1 MISNFRR
8 APKAIARFTT
18 ILLLATG
25 ASAAEP
31 SPSPVPRGASPDAE
45 PAAFGAAATISA
57 TKAVIGATTFEPG
70 DSVFYNIV
78 LTNSGNGTQLD
89 NPGDEFTDVLPVGLT
104 LVGATATAGTIATA
118 GNTVTWNGSIA
129 STGGFFSISV
139 EALIDAGTA
148 GQTLSNQGSFN
159 YDGDGNGTNESAGV
173 TDDPSV
179 PGAADPTDIAVG
191 QPPSIVEIP
200 VLSGGGFAALV
211 VLLGGFALATL
222 RRKRT
227 A

>member
-1 MISNFRR
+1 MISSFRR

-45 PAAFGAAATISA
+45 AAAFGAAAAISA

-139 EALIDAGTA
+139 EALIDTGTA
-148 GQTLSNQGSFN
+148 GQTLSNQGSFS